1 MTLVAY
7 TEIKTDTKLDTL
19 WARVKYAFPS
29 KENEEYFREI
39 EKRKNQDS
47 IKESLCALLLLAEL
61 LERANIP
68 SRDLIL
74 DRHESGKPRFKN
86 SKIEFSLSHSHG
98 YAAAAISDE
107 SNVGIDVEAA
117 EISPEKADKLA
128 KRFFTEDEKQFIEA
142 DTDSFLRL
150 WTRKEAYA
158 KMLGTPLSELIANEK
173 KNPDN
178 KRDNAYFCELSTDGS
193 PLTVCLEKS
202 CEITCLGDINV

>member
-39 EKRKNQDS
+39 EKRKNQNS
-47 IKESLCALLLLAEL
+47 IKESLCALLLLAAL

-98 YAAAAISDE
+98 YAAAAISD
-107 SNVGIDVEAA
+107 SSRIGIDLETAK
-117 EISPEKADKLA
+117 IPHEKAAKLA
-128 KRFFTEDEKQFIEA
+128 KRFFTEDEKQAIEA
-142 DTDSFLRL
+142 DPDSFLRL
-150 WTRKEAYA
+150 WTKKEAYT

-173 KNPDN
+173 KTPDP
-178 KRDNAYFCELSTDGS
+178 KRENAFFYELSADGH
-193 PLTVCLEKS
+193 PMTVCLEKP
-202 CEITCLGDINV
+202 CEIKSLGEIIV